1 MPVPTLIE
9 PSPRALLRD
18 DVYIRIRD
26 AIVSSAF
33 LPGEQLRDHEIA
45 NWLGVSRTPVRE
57 ALLRLAQAGLVI
69 SAPGKSTIVASVD
82 VRANRDAQAV
92 VVAMH
97 ELAIRQAIP
106 LMQAKDFEAMRLANE
121 KFKKA
126 ISRGDVDAAIAADD
140 ELHNAPVLV
149 AANSAVQVVLEQFTP
164 VLRRV
169 ERIKFSSSAGMNSV
183 NLHEKLI
190 EFCESG
196 NIDAASKI
204 SYETWHSLDD
214 LIDLAEKSSAT
225 MNKSKRKV

>member
-1 MPVPTLIE
+1 MPVPTVVD

-26 AIVSSAF
+26 AIVDSSF
-33 LPGEQLRDHEIA
+33 LPGEQLKDIEIA

-69 SAPGKSTIVASVD
+69 SEPGKSTVVASVD
-82 VRANRDAQAV
+82 VRATRDAQAV
-92 VVAMH
+92 VAAMH

-106 LMQAKDFEAMRLANE
+106 LMQPKDFDLMRKAND

-126 ISRGDVDAAIAADD
+126 IASGDLDAAIAADD
-140 ELHNAPVLV
+140 ELHNAPVIV
-149 AANSAVQVVLEQFTP
+149 AANSAIQVVLEQFTP

-169 ERIKFSSSAGMNSV
+169 ERMKFSSSAGKSSIE
-183 NLHEKLI
+183 LHEKLI

-196 NIDAASKI
+196 NVEAASSI

-214 LIDLAEKSSAT
+214 LIDLAEQSSAT
-225 MNKSKRKV
+225 NK